1 MVFNALQLQN
11 NSKGRNKKIAFLF
24 EQSLQVTLIPT
35 LHKKKFLTLVKA
47 HKIRLSDGF

>member
-11 NSKGRNKKIAFLF
+11 NSKGRNKKRAFLF

-35 LHKKKFLTLVKA
+35 LHKKKFLILVKV
-47 HKIRLSDGF
+47 HKIRRLSGV

>member
-35 LHKKKFLTLVKA
+35 LHKKKLLNLVKE

>member
-11 NSKGRNKKIAFLF
+11 NSKGRNKKGAFQF

-35 LHKKKFLTLVKA
+35 LHKKKFLILVKV